1 MTNEQQQLE
10 ALQEMRTMMK
20 RSSRFLS
27 LSGLSG
33 IAAGTFA
40 LIGAA
45 VAYLYLGSVQT
56 SEFDYAS
63 RNTGKWGLDFV
74 SFFLLDAGMVLFLAL
89 ASGIF
94 FTTRKARKENQPIWD
109 HNSRQM
115 LLNFFIPLVTGGL
128 FCLIQVQQGNYEL
141 IAATTLLF
149 YGMACVNAGK
159 YTHRDIYYLG
169 LCEIALGLVSAL
181 LHEHSLMLWAIG
193 FGVLHILYGISM
205 YVKYER

>member
-1 MTNEQQQLE
+1 
-10 ALQEMRTMMK
+10 MK

-45 VAYLYLGSVQT
+45 VAYMYLGYESLN
-56 SEFDYAS
+56 DYSA
-63 RNTGKWGLDFV
+63 RNSGKWGLDFET
-74 SFFLLDAGMVLFLAL
+74 FFLLDAGIVLVLAL
-89 ASGIF
+89 AAGIL
-94 FTTRKARKENQPIWD
+94 FTVRKARKENQPIWD

-115 LLNFFIPLVTGGL
+115 LINFFIPLAAGGL
-128 FCLIQVQQGNYEL
+128 FCLIQLQQGQYEL

-149 YGMACVNAGK
+149 YGMACLNSGK
-159 YTHRDIYYLG
+159 YTHTDIYYLG
-169 LCEIALGLVSAL
+169 LCEIALGLLAAL
-181 LHEHSLMLWAIG
+181 VHEYSLLFWAIG
-193 FGVLHILYGISM
+193 FGVLHIVYGIAM